1 MSSGVTTVPGG
12 FSEVSHL
19 QDALQAAHR
28 APLAQEELVRLAMV
42 WRANFGV
49 SSTRGDEYAGGPD
62 GHHLRRGRMATTT
75 TDFPI
80 PEDLVGFW
88 QWDQL
93 HCPRA
98 LTVLEHELLLAS
110 TGWGFSKAIAEL
122 GSGLRAVTKSI
133 NGYNYLSGQPLDLG
147 DEDPQARAERYRHN
161 VDALLPVLGER
172 WEKEWL
178 PSIIETVS
186 RRIRQDYGTMS
197 DPDLLRTWDEMY
209 AEVKDRWY
217 IHGLL
222 LYAFFAAGQFADLY
236 REVTAADDEKLGYEA
251 LQGFETMATRSAR
264 GLWQLSRKVR
274 ANPELQRIFE
284 GSNPADIMS
293 ELDSTESG
301 RVFMSELGAYLDEFG
316 WRADSVYELTHPAW
330 REDPRIAINAIQGYL
345 AIEDDHG
352 PDSQQRSA
360 IRRREELL
368 ADAHARIGNDSAR
381 LKKFN
386 ATYDSI
392 RCFTSMIEDHNHWI
406 DQVGDISMRYPALE
420 LGRRSVAR
428 GTLARTE
435 DIFHL
440 ERADIVE
447 AMNGVDKKEVAAQRR
462 ADLQRFAGI
471 VPPPFIGPPPPP
483 SDDPVVDVIVRF
495 FGLPVEPN
503 ADPRVI
509 NGVAASPG
517 TVTAKAKVVRSL
529 AEASKLLAGDVLV
542 CEMTL
547 PPWTPL
553 FSTASAVVADTGGIL
568 SHCAIVAR
576 ETRIPCVVGTMTG
589 TSLIK
594 DGQTITVDGSRGI
607 VRIES

>member
-1 MSSGVTTVPGG
+1 
-12 FSEVSHL
+12 
-19 QDALQAAHR
+19 
-28 APLAQEELVRLAMV
+28 
-42 WRANFGV
+42 
-49 SSTRGDEYAGGPD
+49 
-62 GHHLRRGRMATTT
+62 MATTS
-75 TDFPI
+75 TDFLI
-80 PEDLVGFW
+80 PAELEGFW

-93 HCPRA
+93 HCPRP

-122 GSGLRAVTKSI
+122 GSGIRAATKSI
-133 NGYNYLSGQPLDLG
+133 NGYNYLSGVPLDLG
-147 DEDPQARAERYRHN
+147 GEDPRARADRYRQN

-186 RRIRQDYGTMS
+186 RRIRQDYGAMT
-197 DPDLLRTWDEMY
+197 DTDLLRTWDEMCE
-209 AEVKDRWY
+209 EVKDRWY

-222 LYAFFAAGQFADLY
+222 LYGFFAAGQFADLY
-236 REVTAADDEKLGYEA
+236 KEVTGTDDEKLGYEA

-264 GLWQLSRKVR
+264 GLWKLSRNVR
-274 ANPELQRIFE
+274 SNPELLQIFK
-284 GSNPADIMS
+284 GSNPEDIVS
-293 ELDSTESG
+293 VLPASQAG
-301 RVFMSELGAYLDEFG
+301 RAFMSEFNAYLDEYG

-330 REDPRIAINAIQGYL
+330 REDPKIAINAIQGYL
-345 AIEDDHG
+345 AIEDDRG
-352 PDSQQRSA
+352 PDAQLQSA

-368 ADAHARIGNDSAR
+368 ADARARIGNDSAR
-381 LKKFN
+381 LQKFN
-386 ATYDSI
+386 ATYAST
-392 RCFTSMIEDHNHWI
+392 RCFTPLVEDHNHWI

-420 LGRRSVAR
+420 LGRRCVAR
-428 GTLARTE
+428 GTLANPE

-447 AMNGVDKKEVAAQRR
+447 AMHGVDKQHLAAQRK
-462 ADLQRFAGI
+462 ADLERFARI

-517 TVTAKAKVVRSL
+517 TVTARAKVVRSL
-529 AEASKLLAGDVLV
+529 AEASKLQAGDVLV

-547 PPWTPL
+547 PSWTPL
-553 FSTASAVVADTGGIL
+553 FSTACAVVADTGGIL

-576 ETRIPCVVGTMTG
+576 ENRIPCVVGTMRG

>member
-1 MSSGVTTVPGG
+1 
-12 FSEVSHL
+12 
-19 QDALQAAHR
+19 
-28 APLAQEELVRLAMV
+28 
-42 WRANFGV
+42 
-49 SSTRGDEYAGGPD
+49 
-62 GHHLRRGRMATTT
+62 MATTT

-80 PEDLVGFW
+80 PADLEGFW

-93 HCPRA
+93 HCPRP
-98 LTVLEHELLLAS
+98 LTILEHELLHAS

-122 GSGLRAVTKSI
+122 GSGLSAVTRPI
-133 NGYNYLSGQPLDLG
+133 NGYNYLSGVPLDLG
-147 DEDPQARAERYRHN
+147 GEHPRARAERYRQN

-178 PSIIETVS
+178 PNVIQTVS
-186 RRIRQDYGTMS
+186 MRIRQNYGAMS
-197 DPDLLRTWDEMY
+197 DADLLRTWDEMY
-209 AEVKDRWY
+209 EEVKDRWY

-236 REVTAADDEKLGYEA
+236 KEVTGADDEKLGYEA

-264 GLWQLSRKVR
+264 GLWTLSREVR
-274 ANPELQRIFE
+274 ADAELQRIFE
-284 GSNPADIMS
+284 ASNPENLVS
-293 ELDSTESG
+293 QLSTSQTG
-301 RVFMSELGAYLDEFG
+301 RAFMRGLNAYLDEFG

-330 REDPRIAINAIQGYL
+330 REDPNIAINAIQGYL
-345 AIEDDHG
+345 AIEDDRG
-352 PDSQQRSA
+352 PDSQLQSA
-360 IRRREELL
+360 IERREALL
-368 ADAHARIGNDSAR
+368 ADARARIGNDAAR
-381 LKKFN
+381 LQKFN
-386 ATYDSI
+386 TTYASI
-392 RCFTSMIEDHNHWI
+392 SCFTPIIEDHNHWI

-420 LGRRSVAR
+420 LGRRCVAR
-428 GTLARTE
+428 GTLANTE

-440 ERADIVE
+440 GRADIVD
-447 AMNGVDKKEVAAQRR
+447 AMNGVDKKDVAAQRK
-462 ADLQRFAGI
+462 ADLERFARV

-529 AEASKLLAGDVLV
+529 AEASKLEAGDVLV

-576 ETRIPCVVGTMTG
+576 ENRIPCVVGTMTG

-607 VRIES
+607 VRIEG